1 MLDTTTREEHRM
13 VQELVQKFVTRD
25 LMPLEPLILAREAN
39 GGKYALT
46 DAEEAPLRAT
56 CRELGLWALDAP
68 EEYGGANL
76 PTIALMGVEEEM
88 ARTVVPFTIPPD
100 SPNLHMLV
108 SVADAYQR
116 ERYLTP
122 YAAGEMRS
130 CIAIS
135 EPVAGGDPSGMLTK
149 AVQDGD
155 DWVINGRKIWVSNV
169 PAADFIVLMART
181 SPGKREAGV
190 TAFIVERG
198 TPGFIIERE
207 IAMIGGKKT
216 YELVFEDCRVPA
228 RNVLGGLGAGYAPM
242 QLRLNVRRLQMG
254 ARCVGI
260 ARRALEMMC
269 SHAKQRV
276 TFGAPLADRQAIQW
290 WIADAATKIHAC
302 RLMVQAGAATMDAGG
317 DVRNEASMI
326 KVFATEMA
334 TEVVNHAMQ
343 AHGAM
348 GMTKE
353 LPLQLMANQ
362 VRLMHV
368 YEGPTEV
375 HRMAIAKRTLK
386 ELG

>member
-108 SVADAYQR
+108 AVADAYQR

-302 RLMVQAGAATMDAGG
+302 RLMVQAGAATMDTGG

>member
-108 SVADAYQR
+108 AVADAYQR

-216 YELVFEDCRVPA
+216 YELVFENCRVPA

>member
-1 MLDTTTREEHRM
+1 
-13 VQELVQKFVTRD
+13 
-25 LMPLEPLILAREAN
+25 MPLEPLILAREAN

-108 SVADAYQR
+108 AVADAYQR

>member
-1 MLDTTTREEHRM
+1 MADEAQRA
-13 VQELVQKFVTRD
+13 KY
-25 LMPLEPLILAREAN
+25 LA
-39 GGKYALT
+39 
-46 DAEEAPLRAT
+46 
-56 CRELGLWALDAP
+56 
-68 EEYGGANL
+68 
-76 PTIALMGVEEEM
+76 
-88 ARTVVPFTIPPD
+88 
-100 SPNLHMLV
+100 
-108 SVADAYQR
+108 
-116 ERYLTP
+116 P
-122 YAAGEMRS
+122 YAAGEMKS

-135 EPVAGGDPSGMLTK
+135 EPVAGGDPSGMLTR
-149 AVQDGD
+149 AVRDGD

-169 PAADFIVLMART
+169 PASDFIILMART
-181 SPGKREAGV
+181 SAGKREQGV

-207 IAMIGGKKT
+207 IAMIGGRKT

-228 RNVLGGLGAGYAPM
+228 ANVLGGLGAGYAPM

-254 ARCVGI
+254 ARCIGI

-276 TFGAPLADRQAIQW
+276 TFGQPLAERQAIQW

-326 KVFATEMA
+326 KVFGTEMA
-334 TEVVNHAMQ
+334 AEVVNNAMQ
-343 AHGAM
+343 CHGAM

-353 LPLQLMANQ
+353 LPLQLMYNQ
-362 VRLMHV
+362 VRLMMV

-375 HRMAIAKRTLK
+375 HRMAIARRVLK
-386 ELG
+386 DF

>member
-13 VQELVQKFVTRD
+13 VQELVQKFVARD

-39 GGKYALT
+39 GGKYGLT

-76 PTIALMGVEEEM
+76 PTTALMGVEEEM

-181 SPGKREAGV
+181 APGKREAGV

-254 ARCVGI
+254 ARCIGI

-269 SHAKQRV
+269 THAKQRV
-276 TFGAPLADRQAIQW
+276 TFGQPLADRQAIQW
-290 WIADAATKIHAC
+290 WIADAATRIHAC

-334 TEVVNHAMQ
+334 TEVVNNAMQ
-343 AHGAM
+343 THGAM

-375 HRMAIAKRTLK
+375 HKMAIAKRTLK
-386 ELG
+386 DF

>member
-108 SVADAYQR
+108 AVADAYQR

-326 KVFATEMA
+326 KVFGTEMA

>member
-108 SVADAYQR
+108 AVADAYQR

-334 TEVVNHAMQ
+334 TEVVNHGMQ